1 MTTSS
6 GNGKDPGSDVYRDA
20 AIEFPSTSSRL
31 LIVIEHDSFLVG
43 SGFVENTIALA
54 RLRIEYRPSDKLL
67 EWVLL
72 LRFLEE
78 FAERFLSLEDTA
90 TEIHAHIERM
100 VAPSQL
106 RVVLERI
113 DGPGDVTYRALAGR

>member
-1 MTTSS
+1 MR
-6 GNGKDPGSDVYRDA
+6 GP
-20 AIEFPSTSSRL
+20 IL
-31 LIVIEHDSFLVG
+31 EHDPFLVG
-43 SGFVENTIALA
+43 SGFVENTLSLS

-78 FAERFLSLEDTA
+78 FAERSLSLEDTA

-106 RVVLERI
+106 RVVLERV
-113 DGPGDVTYRALAGR
+113 DGPGDVTYRVVAGR